1 MNPQCRC
8 AFIRAVLLDFNR
20 AQNGA
25 CAQFGVMSR
34 GPAGRG
40 PDGSGH
46 HRARRLPKAGAGER
60 RAARRAAPVKAGI
73 EPAAAPLRPGLALS
87 PLEAARHLTWRCKP
101 ARASLP
107 LRGSRRLSQA
117 ATAAAG

>member
-1 MNPQCRC
+1 VSPRCRC

-20 AQNGA
+20 RAKRRLRSVWGY
-25 CAQFGVMSR
+25 

-40 PDGSGH
+40 PDGSGR

-73 EPAAAPLRPGLALS
+73 EPAAPRP
-87 PLEAARHLTWRCKP
+87 RHR
-101 ARASLP
+101 
-107 LRGSRRLSQA
+107 
-117 ATAAAG
+117 